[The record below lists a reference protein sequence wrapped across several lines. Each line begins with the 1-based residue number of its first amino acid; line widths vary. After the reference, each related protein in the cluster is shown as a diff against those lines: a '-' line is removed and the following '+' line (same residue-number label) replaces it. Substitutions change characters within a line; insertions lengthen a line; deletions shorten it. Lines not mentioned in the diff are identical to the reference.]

1 MFLGFEMDKEYY
13 DIAVKRVDE
22 RKEETNGLSTET
34 CKNTL

>member
-22 RKEETNGLSTET
+22 RKEETNEYQM
-34 CKNTL
+34 